1 MNKFKHW
8 ERKITSLS
16 KRKLNIKTSE
26 WKETIK
32 DQSMKYLSEAVTVV
46 SELWLWEDGLL
57 HKPVDVNVF
66 KRIVHKY
73 SQSLWQFLLHVK

>member
-8 ERKITSLS
+8 ERKIASLS
-16 KRKLNIKTSE
+16 KRKLNIKTWE

-32 DQSMKYLSEAVTVV
+32 DQSMKYSSEAMTVV
-46 SELWLWEDGLL
+46 SELWLWEDSLL
-57 HKPVDVNVF
+57 HKSVDMNVF

-73 SQSLWQFLLHVK
+73 SQSLW